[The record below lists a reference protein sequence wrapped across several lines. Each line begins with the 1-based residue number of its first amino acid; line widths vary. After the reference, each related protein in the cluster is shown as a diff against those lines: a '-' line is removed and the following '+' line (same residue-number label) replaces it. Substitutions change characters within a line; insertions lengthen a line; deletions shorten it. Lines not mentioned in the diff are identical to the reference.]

1 MVKVTDNDIYMTRGN
16 TATINITLT
25 EDGEPYTMREG
36 DKLILSVKRR
46 YPFNDMILEKITTT
60 GSFEFAVI
68 DTYELAFGVYDYDI
82 TFYGVDGSVDTVI
95 IGTFEIGGEC
105 HVNG

>member
-1 MVKVTDNDIYMTRGN
+1 MVKVTDNNIYMTRGN
-16 TATINITLT
+16 TATIDIALT

-82 TFYGVDGSVDTVI
+82 TFYGVNGSVDTVI

>member
-1 MVKVTDNDIYMTRGN
+1 MVKVTDNDIYITRGN
-16 TATINITLT
+16 TATINISLT
-25 EDGEPYTMREG
+25 EDGEPYTMKDG

-46 YPFNDMILEKITTT
+46 YPFNDMVLEKITSI

-95 IGTFEIGGEC
+95 IGTFELGGEC

>member
-1 MVKVTDNDIYMTRGN
+1 MVKVTDNNIYITRGN

-25 EDGEPYTMREG
+25 EDGKPYTLREG

-46 YPFNDMILEKITTT
+46 YPFNDMVLEKTTTT

-95 IGTFEIGGEC
+95 IGTFKLGGEC

>member
-1 MVKVTDNDIYMTRGN
+1 MVKVTDNDIYITRGN

-25 EDGEPYTMREG
+25 EDGEPYTLREG
-36 DKLILSVKRR
+36 DKLILSVKRK
-46 YPFNDMILEKITTT
+46 YPFNDCVLEKVSTT

-95 IGTFEIGGEC
+95 IGVFELGGEC
-105 HVNG
+105 HVKG

>member
-1 MVKVTDNDIYMTRGN
+1 MVKVTDNNIYITRGN

-46 YPFNDMILEKITTT
+46 YPFNDMVLEKITTT

-68 DTYELAFGVYDYDI
+68 DTYELALGVYDYDI
-82 TFYGVDGSVDTVI
+82 TFYGVDGLVDTVI
-95 IGTFEIGGEC
+95 IGTFELGGEC

>member
-1 MVKVTDNDIYMTRGN
+1 MVKVIDNNIYITRGN

-25 EDGEPYTMREG
+25 EDGEPYELREG

-46 YPFNDMILEKITTT
+46 YPFNDMVLEKITTT

-82 TFYGVDGSVDTVI
+82 TFYGVNGSVDTVI
-95 IGTFEIGGEC
+95 IGTFEIGGES